1 MLVCSGDSG
10 VYGMAS
16 LVYELA
22 EESVQIQVI
31 SGVTAANSGA
41 ACLGAPLSHDFAV
54 ISLSDCMTPWELI
67 EKRLLAAAEA
77 DLVICL
83 YNPSSRRRAGYLKK
97 ACEIVE
103 KAQSPDTVCGYVKN
117 IGRDGQE
124 TGVLS
129 LKELAE
135 FEADM
140 FTTVYIGNSR
150 TKVIGGKMVTPR
162 GYQVR

>member
-1 MLVCSGDSG
+1 M
-10 VYGMAS
+10 
-16 LVYELA
+16 
-22 EESVQIQVI
+22 
-31 SGVTAANSGA
+31 
-41 ACLGAPLSHDFAV
+41 

-150 TKVIGGKMVTPR
+150 TKGDWRENGNTERVSGTMSMKKIVLVCR
-162 GYQVR
+162 ND